1 MLIYAA
7 RRLLFGGVPLL
18 LIIATITFVLMHA
31 VPGGPWD
38 QEKPLPPQTVA
49 NLQRVYHLDQPLLA
63 QYGHFL
69 WDLLHGDLGTSFI
82 QRGTSVWTLIERG
95 LAASALLAAAA
106 LAFAVPLGVT
116 FGDAGRP
123 STPAA
128 ASIGRP
134 PLLAVLGGAVPAFVL
149 AIGLILVFAVH
160 LHWLPAGGWGDLR
173 HLLLPA
179 LVLAVLPFAYLA
191 RVTRA
196 AVCDVTQEPYVRTAV
211 AKGLPGGLVLR
222 RHILPNALTP
232 PLILMGPLA
241 ADLLAG
247 SFIVESIFG
256 IPGVGRLFVQAIF
269 QRDYGVIMGVTLF
282 YAVLI
287 LALNLAVDLAQA
299 AIDVRVR
306 DRLLSA

>member
-116 FGDAGRP
+116 FGMLAGRRP
-123 STPAA
+123 G
-128 ASIGRP
+128 GRLDRATA
-134 PLLAVLGGAVPAFVL
+134 LLAVLGGAVPAFVL

-256 IPGVGRLFVQAIF
+256 IQGVGRLFVQAIF
-269 QRDYGVIMGVTLF
+269 QRDYGGIMGVTLF

>member
-116 FGDAGRP
+116 FGMLAGRRP
-123 STPAA
+123 G
-128 ASIGRP
+128 GRLDRATA
-134 PLLAVLGGAVPAFVL
+134 LLAVLGGAVPAFVL